1 MMRQE
6 MFLKE
11 NVSCFLL
18 PDIRRKAQAEV
29 TFHLK
34 KSNKI
39 QYVLEYVKQKSYGQN
54 EDYWI

>member
-1 MMRQE
+1 MRQE

-18 PDIRRKAQAEV
+18 PGIRRKTPAEV
-29 TFHLK
+29 LFYLK